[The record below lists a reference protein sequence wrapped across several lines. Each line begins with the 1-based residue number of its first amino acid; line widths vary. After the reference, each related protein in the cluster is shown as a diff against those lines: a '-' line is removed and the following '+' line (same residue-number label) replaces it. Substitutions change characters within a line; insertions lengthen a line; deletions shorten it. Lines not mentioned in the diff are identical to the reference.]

1 MDKIKK
7 FAQSK
12 NFIKAL
18 KIIGVVFILF
28 FVFQLGMFVGFQKAS
43 FSFRVGENYFRQMQG
58 RPGDFSMGIKGG
70 DFANPHGSIGKIIK
84 ISLPIIIIEDRDN
97 IEKKALIGSD
107 TVLKGVKDNI
117 KVNDLKVGDMVM
129 VIGTPNDDN
138 IQIEAKLI
146 RILPPLPSDTFLIS
160 TSSNNIK
167 NK

>member
-1 MDKIKK
+1 
-7 FAQSK
+7 
-12 NFIKAL
+12 
-18 KIIGVVFILF
+18 
-28 FVFQLGMFVGFQKAS
+28 
-43 FSFRVGENYFRQMQG
+43 MQG